1 MTLHGWNLDA
11 GAGQKK
17 NNFTKFPEGITR
29 IRILDSAPFM
39 RWTHWLP
46 QFSRK
51 ITCPGFGCQID
62 ELIKKQKAEGAT
74 PTYGTSRAFSLNIY
88 NHDTQQREIMEEGVT
103 MFEQLKNAIE
113 DAIEDNP
120 GKGINDFIFKVR
132 KRMGGNGRATWTVSL
147 DSVSD
152 LTENETTAQLEK
164 VDLAEMFKAP
174 TIEQMQDLL
183 LVQASSKDE
192 YVKRYNEIMGYVKQ
206 EDGNLGIETE

>member
-1 MTLHGWNLDA
+1 MSLQGWNLDA
-11 GAGQKK
+11 GTNGKK

-29 IRILDSAPFM
+29 IRILDEVPFM

-51 ITCPGFGCQID
+51 ITCPGFGCPID
-62 ELIKKQKAEGAT
+62 ELIKQAKANGDT
-74 PTYGTSRAFSLNIY
+74 PPYSSSRAFGLNIF
-88 NHDTQQREIMEEGVT
+88 NQDTNQREIMEEGVT

-120 GKGINDFIFKVR
+120 SKGINDFIFKVR

-147 DSVSD
+147 DSVAD
-152 LTENETTAQLEK
+152 FTEAEVTAKEER
-164 VDLAEMFKAP
+164 VELAELFKAP
-174 TIEQMQDLL
+174 TIEQVQELL
-183 LVQASSKDE
+183 LVQATTRDE
-192 YVKRYNEIMGYVKQ
+192 YVARYNEIMGYVKQ